1 MQKQG
6 LNRFC
11 QPGMGEKPWADQGS
25 ALRAVLGPEKKVVMD
40 GFLPAEHARRKTLRA
55 PIGCVGIGLHSGR
68 RISLTL
74 HPAAAGAGIQFRR
87 TDLGVD
93 IPARFDF
100 VTDTRLCTTI
110 AAPAAPQA
118 RIGTIEHIMAA
129 LVGAGIDDA
138 IIEVDGPEIPILD
151 GSAAPFLFLIDC
163 AGIATSAAPRQII
176 EVLRPVRV
184 EDGRGAFAE
193 LHPNAELAFDA
204 ALEIDYPN
212 TAIGHQSLNFRLSP
226 EAFRAALANSR
237 TFGLSE
243 DVARLHE
250 AGLALGGSLDNAV
263 VVDGMTILNPGG
275 LRHADEFIR
284 HKMLDV
290 VGDLALAG
298 APLRARF
305 IGSRSG
311 HGLNNQLLRA
321 LFADPTAWRWVGGA
335 AMRGQGAA
343 LAKQKAPALV

>member
-1 MQKQG
+1 M
-6 LNRFC
+6 
-11 QPGMGEKPWADQGS
+11 
-25 ALRAVLGPEKKVVMD
+25 MD
-40 GFLPAEHARRKTLRA
+40 GFLPAEHGRRKTLKA
-55 PIGCVGIGLHSGR
+55 SIGCVGNGLHSGR
-68 RISLTL
+68 RISLTM

-100 VTDTRLCTTI
+100 VTDTRLCTSIT
-110 AAPAAPQA
+110 APTAPTA

-129 LVGAGIDDA
+129 LAGSGIDDA

-151 GSAAPFLFLIDC
+151 GSAAPFLFLIDR
-163 AGIATSAAPRQII
+163 AGIATSAAQRQVI

-184 EDGRGAFAE
+184 EDGQGAFAE
-193 LHPNAELAFDA
+193 LHPNAEAAFDA
-204 ALEIDYPN
+204 TLEIDYPN
-212 TAIGHQSLNFRLSP
+212 TVIGHQSLNFRLTP
-226 EAFRAALANSR
+226 EAFRANLADSR
-237 TFGLSE
+237 TFGLAE

-311 HGLNNQLLRA
+311 HALNNQLLRA
-321 LFADPTAWRWVGGA
+321 LFADTAAWRWVGGA
-335 AMRGQGAA
+335 ATP
-343 LAKQKAPALV
+343 AKQKAPAFA

>member
-1 MQKQG
+1 M
-6 LNRFC
+6 
-11 QPGMGEKPWADQGS
+11 
-25 ALRAVLGPEKKVVMD
+25 MD
-40 GFLPAEHARRKTLRA
+40 GFLPAEHSRRKSLKA
-55 PIGCVGIGLHSGR
+55 PIGCVGDGLHSGR

-87 TDLGVD
+87 IDLGVD

-110 AAPAAPQA
+110 AAPNAPQA

-129 LVGAGIDDA
+129 LTGAGIDDA

-163 AGIATSAAPRQII
+163 AGIATSAAPRQMI

-184 EDGRGAFAE
+184 EEAQGAFAE
-193 LHPNAELAFDA
+193 LHPNSEASFDA

-212 TAIGHQSLNFRLSP
+212 TAIGYQSLNFRLTP
-226 EAFRAALANSR
+226 EAFRANVADSR
-237 TFGLSE
+237 TFGLAA

-250 AGLALGGSLDNAV
+250 AGLALGGSLENAV
-263 VVDGMTILNPGG
+263 VVDGMTILNRGG

-321 LFADPTAWRWVGGA
+321 LFADASAWRWVGSEA
-335 AMRGQGAA
+335 VRGKSATP
-343 LAKQKAPALV
+343 AKQKAPALV

>member
-1 MQKQG
+1 
-6 LNRFC
+6 
-11 QPGMGEKPWADQGS
+11 
-25 ALRAVLGPEKKVVMD
+25 MD
-40 GFLPAEHARRKTLRA
+40 GFLPTEHGRRRTLKA
-55 PIGCVGIGLHSGR
+55 PIGCIGDGLHTGR
-68 RISLTL
+68 RLSVTL
-74 HPAAAGAGIQFRR
+74 HPAASGAGIQFRR

-110 AAPAAPQA
+110 AAPITPAA

-129 LVGAGIDDA
+129 LAGAGIDDA
-138 IIEVDGPEIPILD
+138 IIEVDGPEIPIMD

-163 AGIATSAAPRQII
+163 AGIATSAAPRQMI
-176 EVLRPVRV
+176 EVLRSVRV
-184 EDGRGAFAE
+184 EDAQGAFAE
-193 LHPNAELAFDA
+193 LHPNAEVAFDA
-204 ALEIDYPN
+204 TLEIDYPN
-212 TAIGHQSLNFRLSP
+212 TAIGHQALHFRLSP
-226 EAFRAALANSR
+226 EAFRATLADSR
-237 TFGLSE
+237 TFGLAA

-250 AGLALGGSLDNAV
+250 AGLALGGSLANAV

-305 IGSRSG
+305 TGSRSG
-311 HGLNNQLLRA
+311 HALNNQLLRA
-321 LFADPTAWRWVGGA
+321 LFADPAAWRLLGGS
-335 AMRGQGAA
+335 A
-343 LAKQKAPALV
+343 LQSKQKAPALV

>member
-1 MQKQG
+1 M
-6 LNRFC
+6 
-11 QPGMGEKPWADQGS
+11 
-25 ALRAVLGPEKKVVMD
+25 MD
-40 GFLPAEHARRKTLRA
+40 GFRPAEHGRRKTLKA
-55 PIGCVGIGLHSGR
+55 SIGCVGEGLHSGR
-68 RISLTL
+68 RMSLTM

-110 AAPAAPQA
+110 AAPNAPQA

-129 LVGAGIDDA
+129 LAGAGIDDA

-163 AGIATSAAPRQII
+163 AGIATSAAPRQMI

-184 EDGRGAFAE
+184 EDAQGAFAE
-193 LHPNAELAFDA
+193 LRPNGEVAFDA

-212 TAIGHQSLNFRLSP
+212 TAIGHQSLHLRLTP
-226 EAFRAALANSR
+226 EAFRANLSDSR
-237 TFGLSE
+237 TFGLAE

-250 AGLALGGSLDNAV
+250 AGLALGGSLENAV
-263 VVDGMTILNPGG
+263 VVDGMTIMNPGG

-298 APLRARF
+298 APLRAHF
-305 IGSRSG
+305 TGSRSG
-311 HGLNNQLLRA
+311 HALNNQLLRA
-321 LFADPTAWRWVGGA
+321 LFADVSAWRWVGGA
-335 AMRGQGAA
+335 GVRGPAA
-343 LAKQKAPALV
+343 APAKRKAQALV

>member
-1 MQKQG
+1 
-6 LNRFC
+6 
-11 QPGMGEKPWADQGS
+11 
-25 ALRAVLGPEKKVVMD
+25 MD
-40 GFLPAEHARRKTLRA
+40 GFLPTEHGRRKTLKA
-55 PIGCVGIGLHSGR
+55 PIGCVGDGLHSGR
-68 RISLTL
+68 RISLTM

-87 TDLGVD
+87 TDMGVD

-100 VTDTRLCTTI
+100 VSDTRLCTTI
-110 AAPAAPQA
+110 TAPTTPAA
-118 RIGTIEHIMAA
+118 RISTTEHIMAA
-129 LVGAGIDDA
+129 VAGAGIDDA

-163 AGIATSAAPRQII
+163 AGTASSAAPRQMI

-184 EDGRGAFAE
+184 EDTQGAFAE
-193 LHPNAELAFDA
+193 LHPNAEAAFDA
-204 ALEIDYPN
+204 FLEIDYPN
-212 TAIGHQSLNFRLSP
+212 TAIGHQALNFRLTP
-226 EAFRAALANSR
+226 EAFRASVADSR
-237 TFGLSE
+237 TFGLKE

-263 VVDGMTILNPGG
+263 VVDGMTIMNPGG

-311 HGLNNQLLRA
+311 HALNNQLLRA
-321 LFADPTAWRWVGGA
+321 LFADAGAWRWVGGTA
-335 AMRGQGAA
+335 TP
-343 LAKQKAPALV
+343 AKQKAPAFA

>member
-1 MQKQG
+1 M
-6 LNRFC
+6 
-11 QPGMGEKPWADQGS
+11 
-25 ALRAVLGPEKKVVMD
+25 
-40 GFLPAEHARRKTLRA
+40 
-55 PIGCVGIGLHSGR
+55 
-68 RISLTL
+68 SLTL

-110 AAPAAPQA
+110 TAPTAPEA

-129 LVGAGIDDA
+129 LAGAGIDDA

-163 AGIATSAAPRQII
+163 AGIATSAAPRQMI

-184 EDGRGAFAE
+184 EDAQGAFAE
-193 LHPNAELAFDA
+193 LRPNTEAAFDA
-204 ALEIDYPN
+204 VLEIDYPN
-212 TAIGHQSLNFRLSP
+212 TAIGHQSLNFRLTP
-226 EAFRAALANSR
+226 EAFRATLADSR
-237 TFGLSE
+237 TFGLAE
-243 DVARLHE
+243 DVARLHQ
-250 AGLALGGSLDNAV
+250 AGLALGGSLENAV

-284 HKMLDV
+284 HKALDV

-298 APLRARF
+298 APLRAHF

-311 HGLNNQLLRA
+311 HALNNRVLRA
-321 LFADPTAWRWVGGA
+321 LFADSSAWRWVGGA
-335 AMRGQGAA
+335 AVRGQTTAS
-343 LAKQKAPALV
+343 AKQKAPALV

>member
-1 MQKQG
+1 
-6 LNRFC
+6 
-11 QPGMGEKPWADQGS
+11 
-25 ALRAVLGPEKKVVMD
+25 MD
-40 GFLPAEHARRKTLRA
+40 GFLPTEHGRRKTLKA
-55 PIGCVGIGLHSGR
+55 PIGCVGDGLHSGR
-68 RISLTL
+68 RVSLTM

-87 TDLGVD
+87 TDMGVD

-100 VTDTRLCTTI
+100 VSDTRLCTTI
-110 AAPAAPQA
+110 TAPTTPAA
-118 RIGTIEHIMAA
+118 RISTIEHIMAA
-129 LVGAGIDDA
+129 LAGAGIDDA

-163 AGIATSAAPRQII
+163 AGSASSAAPRQMI

-184 EDGRGAFAE
+184 EDTQGAFAE
-193 LHPNAELAFDA
+193 LHPNAEAAFDA
-204 ALEIDYPN
+204 FLEIDYPN
-212 TAIGHQSLNFRLSP
+212 TAIGHQALHFRLTP
-226 EAFRAALANSR
+226 EAFRASVADSR
-237 TFGLSE
+237 TFGLKE

-263 VVDGMTILNPGG
+263 VVDGMTIMNPGG

-311 HGLNNQLLRA
+311 HALNNQLLRA
-321 LFADPTAWRWVGGA
+321 LFADAGAWRWVGGTA
-335 AMRGQGAA
+335 TP
-343 LAKQKAPALV
+343 AKQKAPAFA

>member
-1 MQKQG
+1 
-6 LNRFC
+6 
-11 QPGMGEKPWADQGS
+11 
-25 ALRAVLGPEKKVVMD
+25 MD
-40 GFLPAEHARRKTLRA
+40 GFLPAEHARRKTLKA
-55 PIGCVGIGLHSGR
+55 PIGCVGDGLHSGR
-68 RISLTL
+68 RISLTM

-87 TDLGVD
+87 TDMGVD

-100 VTDTRLCTTI
+100 VSDTRLCTTI
-110 AAPAAPQA
+110 TAPTTPAA
-118 RIGTIEHIMAA
+118 RISTIEHIMAA
-129 LVGAGIDDA
+129 LAGAGIDDA

-163 AGIATSAAPRQII
+163 AGTASSAAPRQMI

-184 EDGRGAFAE
+184 EDTQGAFAE
-193 LHPNAELAFDA
+193 LHPNAEAAFDA
-204 ALEIDYPN
+204 FLEIDYPN
-212 TAIGHQSLNFRLSP
+212 TAIGHQSLHFRLTP
-226 EAFRAALANSR
+226 EAFRASVADSR
-237 TFGLSE
+237 TFGLAQ

-250 AGLALGGSLDNAV
+250 AGLAVGGSLDNAV
-263 VVDGMTILNPGG
+263 VVDGMTIMNPGG

-311 HGLNNQLLRA
+311 HALNNQLLRA
-321 LFADPTAWRWVGGA
+321 LFADASAWRWAGGA
-335 AMRGQGAA
+335 ATPAR
-343 LAKQKAPALV
+343 QKAPAFA

>member
-1 MQKQG
+1 MKD
-6 LNRFC
+6 
-11 QPGMGEKPWADQGS
+11 A
-25 ALRAVLGPEKKVVMD
+25 MD
-40 GFLPAEHARRKTLRA
+40 GFLPAEHGRRRTLKA
-55 PIGCVGIGLHSGR
+55 PIGCVGDGLHTGR
-68 RISLTL
+68 RMSLTL

-110 AAPAAPQA
+110 TAPTAPEA

-129 LVGAGIDDA
+129 LAGAGIDDA

-163 AGIATSAAPRQII
+163 AGIATSAAPRQMI

-184 EDGRGAFAE
+184 EDAGGAFAE
-193 LHPNAELAFDA
+193 LRPNTEAAFDA
-204 ALEIDYPN
+204 VLEIDYPN
-212 TAIGHQSLNFRLSP
+212 TAIGHQSLNFRLTP
-226 EAFRAALANSR
+226 EAFRSGLADSR
-237 TFGLSE
+237 TFGLAE
-243 DVARLHE
+243 DVARLHQ
-250 AGLALGGSLDNAV
+250 AGLALGGSLENAV

-284 HKMLDV
+284 HKALDV

-298 APLRARF
+298 APLRACF

-311 HGLNNQLLRA
+311 HALNNRVLRA
-321 LFADPTAWRWVGGA
+321 LFADPNAWRWAGNAGV
-335 AMRGQGAA
+335 RGQAA
-343 LAKQKAPALV
+343 APAKQKAPALV

>member
-1 MQKQG
+1 
-6 LNRFC
+6 
-11 QPGMGEKPWADQGS
+11 
-25 ALRAVLGPEKKVVMD
+25 
-40 GFLPAEHARRKTLRA
+40 
-55 PIGCVGIGLHSGR
+55 
-68 RISLTL
+68 
-74 HPAAAGAGIQFRR
+74 
-87 TDLGVD
+87 VD

-100 VTDTRLCTTI
+100 VTDTRLCTTV
-110 AAPAAPQA
+110 AAPSAPEV

-129 LVGAGIDDA
+129 LAGADIDDA

-151 GSAAPFLFLIDC
+151 GSAAPFLFLVDC
-163 AGIATSAAPRQII
+163 AGIATSAAPRQMI

-184 EDGRGAFAE
+184 EDAQGAFAE
-193 LHPNAELAFDA
+193 LHPNAEAAFDA

-212 TAIGHQSLNFRLSP
+212 TAIGHQSLNFRLTP
-226 EAFRAALANSR
+226 EAFRANVADSR
-237 TFGLSE
+237 TFGLAE

-305 IGSRSG
+305 TGSRSG
-311 HGLNNQLLRA
+311 HALNNQLLRA
-321 LFADPTAWRWVGGA
+321 LFADASAWRWVGGA
-335 AMRGQGAA
+335 ATPT
-343 LAKQKAPALV
+343 KQKAPAFA